1 MSERT
6 ISIVSSAQLAVETR
20 SYFFAFTQPA
30 TTAPEVSCRSPRTT
44 ESEMVITATLTTT
57 DSRSC
62 KTASSPPSPESAY
75 RESQSPAPNLQRQT
89 QEARRPSRSESPASD
104 PS

>member
-30 TTAPEVSCRSPRTT
+30 TTAPEVSCLSPRTT
-44 ESEMVITATLTTT
+44 ESETVITATLTTT
-57 DSRSC
+57 DSHSC
-62 KTASSPPSPESAY
+62 KTASSPLSPESAD
-75 RESQSPAPNLQRQT
+75 RESRSPVPNLQRPT
-89 QEARRPSRSESPASD
+89 SAARKQFQSESPASY
-104 PS
+104 